1 MRLYQQTPEDFD
13 FATAVGSYGF
23 FALAPNRWD
32 PGMGTL
38 TTALEADGLPL
49 EVRITA
55 ARRRG
60 GEAIRIEVPGEK
72 SLTGG
77 QSRGALSAARRMLRL
92 DENLTEF
99 HGMCARQAE
108 LRPVA
113 EMRFGRLLR
122 SPTLFEDVV
131 KTMCTCNIT
140 WRQTLSVV
148 KRLVEHYGNPAV
160 NNASVRAFPKP
171 GRIAATSEK
180 ELKEACSV
188 GYRADWIVTF
198 ARQVVEGEFDVA
210 KCEDT
215 GLPTD
220 ELYRHL
226 RTIRGVGDYA
236 ASGLCT
242 LLGRY
247 DRLAFDTVLMDHYRR
262 RFPRRKA
269 TAANIKKHYAR
280 YHPYEYLVYWWE
292 LWNRYLDETG
302 QPTSWTAQDK

>member
-1 MRLYQQTPEDFD
+1 LRLYQQTPEDFD

-32 PGMGTL
+32 PGMGAL
-38 TTALEADGLPL
+38 TTALQADGLAL
-49 EVRITA
+49 EVRIRT
-55 ARRRG
+55 ARRSGRDAVCI
-60 GEAIRIEVPGEK
+60 EAPGHK
-72 SLTGG
+72 SLTGK
-77 QSRGALSAARRMLRL
+77 QRRGLLSVVRRMLRL
-92 DENLTEF
+92 DEDLTDF
-99 HGMCARQAE
+99 HGVCACEAE
-108 LRPVA
+108 LRPAA

-148 KRLVEHYGNPAV
+148 RRLVERYGDPAV
-160 NNASVRAFPKP
+160 NNVSICAFPRP
-171 GRIAATSEK
+171 ERIAATSEK
-180 ELKEACSV
+180 ELRESCGV
-188 GYRADWIVTF
+188 GYRADWIITF
-198 ARQVVEGEFDVA
+198 TRQVVEGEFDVV
-210 KCEDT
+210 KCEDA

-220 ELYRHL
+220 ELYRYL

-236 ASGLCT
+236 ASGLCI

-247 DRLAFDTVLMDHYRR
+247 DRLAFDTVLMNHYRQ

-269 TAANIKKHYAR
+269 TPTNIKKHYAR

-292 LWNRYLDETG
+292 LWNRHLDETG
-302 QPTSWTAQDK
+302 QPTSWTAA